1 MSPNTG
7 RMAAIRFSRRFSCSA
22 HTSRADYIST
32 SHSIEMFPA
41 IALGGGGVRGFLLVG
56 ALQRLAQV
64 QKLEFPQGI

>member
-1 MSPNTG
+1 
-7 RMAAIRFSRRFSCSA
+7 
-22 HTSRADYIST
+22 
-32 SHSIEMFPA
+32 MFPA